1 MSAHSTAHR
10 TAHPS
15 AARTARR
22 TAVVAASA
30 AVALCAV
37 IVLSLTVGARDIALV
52 DVWRALV
59 APDAANPDHIVV
71 LTQRIPRTV
80 IGVAAGAALALAG
93 TVMQGLTRNPF
104 ADPGLLGVNAGA
116 SVAVL
121 AAITLFGLVTPTGF
135 IWFAFLG
142 AAAAAVVVALIG
154 GRGPNGGDPAKLA
167 LTGAAVTAGL
177 MAVTFLILTT
187 DIHALDVYRYWSVG
201 GLTARGLDAVALVL
215 PALAVG
221 AILAL
226 ASARGLD
233 LIALGAA
240 TATGLGHDVTRSRAL
255 GIIATILLCG
265 GATAIAGPIV
275 FLGLLVP
282 HVLRAIVG
290 GGYARLLWIGMPV
303 GGALLLLADVLGRI
317 VALPGEVQAGIV
329 VAFLGAPMLIALV
342 LQPRRVTL

>member
-1 MSAHSTAHR
+1 MSAHRTTPRVSTR
-10 TAHPS
+10 THGG
-15 AARTARR
+15 T
-22 TAVVAASA
+22 TLVAASA
-30 AVALCAV
+30 AVVLLAAV
-37 IVLSLTVGARDIALV
+37 VLSLTIGARDIALA
-52 DVWRALV
+52 DVWRALI
-59 APDAANPDHIVV
+59 APDAANPDHVVV
-71 LTQRIPRTV
+71 LTQRVPRTV
-80 IGVAAGAALALAG
+80 IGLCAGAALALAG

-121 AAITLFGLVTPTGF
+121 VAITLFGLVTPTGF
-135 IWFAFLG
+135 IWFAFVG
-142 AAAAAVVVALIG
+142 AAGAAVLVALIG
-154 GRGPNGGDPAKLA
+154 GRGPNGADPAKLA

-177 MAVTFLILTT
+177 MAATFLILTT

-240 TATGLGHDVTRSRAL
+240 TATGLGHDVARSRAL
-255 GIIATILLCG
+255 GITAAILLCG

-282 HVLRAIVG
+282 HVLRPLVG
-290 GGYARLLWIGMPV
+290 GSYGRLFWIGMPL
-303 GGALLLLADVLGRI
+303 GAALLLLADVLGRV

-329 VAFLGAPMLIALV
+329 VAFLGAPLLVALV
-342 LQPRRVTL
+342 LQPRRVAL